1 MHFDEE
7 MGLNLQNL
15 LMKSQDASRKEELT
29 SGENGVGWG
38 GVHALPV
45 LLTSSWKALRERLGE
60 DQVWVGGVAEACTLK
75 VHL

>member
-29 SGENGVGWG
+29 SGE
-38 GVHALPV
+38 
-45 LLTSSWKALRERLGE
+45 SSPA
-60 DQVWVGGVAEACTLK
+60 VAKGTRIISL
-75 VHL
+75 HLSSSQPTFRKML